1 MRMQLKLRK
10 KYFFMMRNLKNKE
23 EMPINICFTNRVA
36 RIRKQ
41 NLNHNL
47 QAKKYKV
54 KEFNSLSSS

>member
-23 EMPINICFTNRVA
+23 EMPINICFTNRGA

-47 QAKKYKV
+47 QTKKYKV